1 MSRIVVLGPPE
12 CLSIFNVIFDLSGD
26 SRLTDGNPSANAN
39 QLSYW
44 CLAFEVRPQFQ
55 RLLKI
60 QHHAAGIAVAQDGA
74 RSRGSEKLSTLGEIR
89 QESKS
94 GLLLKRISQN

>member
-1 MSRIVVLGPPE
+1 MSRIVVLGPSE
-12 CLSIFNVIFDLSGD
+12 YLSIFNVIFDPPGD
-26 SRLTDGNPSANAN
+26 SWLTDGNPSANRN

-60 QHHAAGIAVAQDGA
+60 QHHAAGIAAAQEGA
-74 RSRGSEKLSTLGEIR
+74 RSRGSERLSTRLV
-89 QESKS
+89 KS
-94 GLLLKRISQN
+94 GRNRRAGWY